1 MDFIGEHLLPGKLGH
16 FFLLLSFISSL
27 GATVFYF
34 ISTQRSRKMG
44 SAPWQNLDITSAD
57 VQWKKLAR
65 LFFIIEVIS
74 VFAVFAI
81 LFYLIS
87 NHYFEY
93 KYVYQHSS
101 KSLET
106 KYLLSCFWE
115 GQEGSFLLWSV
126 WHCVIGMVFIWREKQ
141 WEAPVMAVV
150 SFAQVLLATMLLGV
164 DIGGN
169 NIGSNPFMLLRNSN
183 LLDNAPIFFNLDG
196 SVRQDYLSLITDGND
211 LNPLLQNY
219 WMVIHPPVL
228 FLGFASTLIPFA
240 FAIGGLW
247 TKKFSEWTKP
257 ALPWTLFSGG
267 ILGLGIMMGAAWAYE
282 SLNFG
287 GYWAWDPVENA
298 SLVPWLILVA
308 GLHTLLIYR
317 HTGNA
322 LRSTFLFLILSFVF
336 VLYSTYLTRSG
347 DLQDTSVHAFTGE
360 GITKWHLRILLLVFL
375 LPAFVLLIKRY
386 KQIPFIAKEE
396 ETSSREF
403 WMFVGSLV
411 IFLSALLIII
421 MTSIPVINLLAHATG
436 IAHLFSKEELFKP
449 LAIGED
455 GAYSYNRIQ
464 IFVAIILAAFTGFG
478 MYLKY
483 KSTGKPFLKKLIV
496 PVVAGLVVSALI
508 LAFGDINYRDQ
519 GFAYMAAIW
528 IAVVASVYSLIANG
542 AYIFTGFKRQ
552 FLKAGGAIA
561 HLGFAMMLLG
571 ILISSSK
578 KEVLSLYRG
587 GLPAYFGE
595 DSKENPG
602 ENVTLI
608 KGEKTDMGKYWVTYT
623 QDSTHPKKSLWY
635 YKLQFQTK
643 DSSQRFT
650 LAPNAFVNYKG
661 NMGLMANPDAK
672 HYWNYD
678 VFTYITSLPNPDKTE
693 DTSSFRPVSLNVG
706 DTTFYSNGY
715 MVLQD
720 LITGKEVPGIEL
732 GPNDSVV
739 VASIKV
745 MSKNATSY
753 DRHVL
758 LVDQSTGS
766 FSYSDTLMA
775 ESLVLQLQKAEGNTA
790 QLGVKESNAVLKYVT
805 LKAYK
810 FPFINLVWG
819 GTILMVLGFFISA
832 VHRRHRKAAA
842 LKLKAEGLRKEEIE
856 AVG

>member
-1 MDFIGEHLLPGKLGH
+1 MEFIGEHLLPGKLGH
-16 FFLLLSFISSL
+16 FFLLLSFVSSL
-27 GATVFYF
+27 GATVCYF
-34 ISTQRSRKMG
+34 ISAQRSRKMNA
-44 SAPWQNLDITSAD
+44 APWQNLAVTTED
-57 VQWKKLAR
+57 VQWKRLAR
-65 LFFIIEVIS
+65 IFFITEVIS
-74 VFAVFAI
+74 VFAVFGL
-81 LFYLIS
+81 LFYIIS

-93 KYVYQHSS
+93 KYAWQHSS
-101 KSLET
+101 KSLEP

-126 WHCVIGMVFIWREKQ
+126 WHCVLGLIFIWRQKN
-141 WEAPVMAVV
+141 WEAPVMAVIA
-150 SFAQVLLATMLLGV
+150 FAQVLLATMILGV
-164 DIGGN
+164 DVFGLKL
-169 NIGSNPFMLLRNSN
+169 GSNPFMLMRNSG
-183 LLDNAPIFFNLDG
+183 LLDNAPVFYNVDG
-196 SVRQDYLSLITDGND
+196 TLRQDYLSSITDGND

-247 TKKFSEWTKP
+247 TRRFAEWTRP
-257 ALPWTLFSGG
+257 ALSWSLFSAG

-308 GLHTLLIYR
+308 GIHTLLIFR

-322 LRSTFLFLILSFVF
+322 LRTTFLFFLLSFVF

-360 GITKWHLRILLLVFL
+360 GITVWHLRVLLLIFL
-375 LPAFVLLIKRY
+375 APALVLFIRRY
-386 KQIPFIAKEE
+386 KQIPFVAKEE

-411 IFLSALLIII
+411 VFLSALLIIT
-421 MTSIPVINLLAHATG
+421 MTSIPVINKLAHATG
-436 IAHLFSKEELFKP
+436 IAHLFNKEELFRP
-449 LAIGED
+449 LAMGED
-455 GAYSYNRIQ
+455 SAYSYNRIQ

-483 KSTGKPFLKKLIV
+483 KTTGKVFFRKMIV
-496 PVVAGLVVSALI
+496 PITAGLVAGGLI
-508 LAFGDINYRDQ
+508 LAFGDINYREK
-519 GFAYMAAIW
+519 GYGYMAAIW
-528 IAVVASVYSLIANG
+528 IAVVASVYSVIANG

-552 FLKAGGAIA
+552 LLKAGGAIA
-561 HLGFAMMLLG
+561 HLGFALMLLG

-578 KEVLSLYRG
+578 KEILSLYRG
-587 GLPAYFGE
+587 GLPAFFGN
-595 DSKENPG
+595 DSKEDPG
-602 ENVTLI
+602 ENVTLL
-608 KGEKTDMGKYWVTYT
+608 KGERTDMGQYWVTYKT
-623 QDSTHPKKSLWY
+623 DSSHPKKPLWF
-635 YKLQFQTK
+635 YKLNFESK
-643 DSSQRFT
+643 DGQEKFT

-693 DTSSFRPVSLNVG
+693 DTSSFRPVDVKIG

-715 MVLQD
+715 MVLQQ
-720 LITGKEVPGIEL
+720 LNTAKQVPGIEL
-732 GPNDSVV
+732 GPDDSIV
-739 VASIKV
+739 VAAVKV
-745 MSKNATSY
+745 MSKNMTSY

-758 LVDQSTGS
+758 LINRGGAP
-766 FSYSDTLMA
+766 FSYPDTVMS
-775 ESLVLQLQKAEGNTA
+775 ESLILQLEKAEGSTA
-790 QLGVKESNAVLKYVT
+790 RLGVKESNAILKYVT

-810 FPFINLVWG
+810 FPFINLVWA

-832 VHRRHRKAAA
+832 VHRRERKRVQV
-842 LKLKAEGLRKEEIE
+842 KEKGSKKEELKELI
-856 AVG
+856 A